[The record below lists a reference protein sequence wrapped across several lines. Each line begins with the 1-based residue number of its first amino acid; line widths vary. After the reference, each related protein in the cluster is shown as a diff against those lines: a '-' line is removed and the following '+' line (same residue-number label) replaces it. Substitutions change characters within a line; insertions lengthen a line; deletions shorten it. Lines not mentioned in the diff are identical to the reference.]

1 MPTLTLHSRHLIP
14 LNYYDLAK
22 YSAQS
27 SRFRSIE
34 GKRPRFHEVP
44 VIVVTVTDDEAL
56 AVRAVSKNMVE
67 ANGGSV
73 EVEIEKGKGSIL
85 TVILPTKVAQS

>member
-1 MPTLTLHSRHLIP
+1 
-14 LNYYDLAK
+14 
-22 YSAQS
+22 
-27 SRFRSIE
+27 
-34 GKRPRFHEVP
+34 VP
-44 VIVVTVTDDEAL
+44 ITVVTVTDDEAL

-73 EVEIEKGKGSIL
+73 EVEIEKGKGSTF